1 MIHSGS
7 QLLFSDI
14 LDWNVDWPFDHGF
27 YRSWYMRWSIL
38 TPWSIHLLHVHY
50 SYRNMVRSS
59 RCLRASSTSGDN
71 FLTLISSSALKPIYS
86 FVATKTN
93 LLLALYFAVNCP
105 FFSLIRC
112 FLIFRPSN
120 LFHFNRWFSEFLCP
134 SSFYGYHYS
143 SYIRIL
149 SLILMGTVHFRRVFL
164 LSYNIVYFWPVLGGS
179 TVILYW
185 IRHFSLQR
193 IFRLFVLCFIFCFL
207 ELVGWFRRSNC
218 LLIGMLLARVVGKWL
233 G

>member
-7 QLLFSDI
+7 QSLFSDI
-14 LDWNVDWPFDHGF
+14 PIWNVDWLFDHGF
-27 YRSWYMRWSIL
+27 YRSWYMHWSIFL
-38 TPWSIHLLHVHY
+38 TLWSIHLPQVHY

-59 RCLRASSTSGDN
+59 PFASRCLRASSTSGDI
-71 FLTLISSSALKPIYS
+71 FLTLVSSSALKPIYS

-93 LLLALYFAVNCP
+93 LLLALYLAVNCP
-105 FFSLIRC
+105 FFSLIRY
-112 FLIFRPSN
+112 FLIFRPPN

-164 LSYNIVYFWPVLGGS
+164 F
-179 TVILYW
+179 IL
-185 IRHFSLQR
+185 
-193 IFRLFVLCFIFCFL
+193 
-207 ELVGWFRRSNC
+207 
-218 LLIGMLLARVVGKWL
+218 
-233 G
+233 